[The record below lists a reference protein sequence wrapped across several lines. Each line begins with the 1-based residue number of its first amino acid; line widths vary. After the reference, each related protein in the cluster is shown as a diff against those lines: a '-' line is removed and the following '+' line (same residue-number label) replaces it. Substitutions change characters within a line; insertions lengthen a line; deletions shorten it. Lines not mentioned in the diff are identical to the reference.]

1 MRVSRIR
8 PGTIRPYRC
17 PVNLPGEPS
26 RAGRFLA
33 ERYLPALTPEA
44 LASHVDHDRTAA
56 RAMSIRHIQTI
67 YVPADETCFTLFEAA
82 SLSWLPRQA
91 TGSGLVT
98 AEWCPP
104 SRSASQDRKASDDRY
119 AA

>member
-26 RAGRFLA
+26 RAGRYLA
-33 ERYLPALTPEA
+33 ERYLPAPTPEA

-67 YVPADETCFTLFEAA
+67 YIPADETCFTLFEAA
-82 SLSWLPRQA
+82 SLE
-91 TGSGLVT
+91 LVT
-98 AEWCPP
+98 ET
-104 SRSASQDRKASDDRY
+104 SDRFGLGYRRVVPAITLDSPEPGSSC
-119 AA
+119 